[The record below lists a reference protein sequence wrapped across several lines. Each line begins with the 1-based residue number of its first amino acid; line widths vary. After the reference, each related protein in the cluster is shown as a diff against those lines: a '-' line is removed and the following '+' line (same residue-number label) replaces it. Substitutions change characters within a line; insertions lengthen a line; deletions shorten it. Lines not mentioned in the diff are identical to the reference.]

1 MNKQKD
7 RNDDMIE
14 RTAYTLYSGGHRGVE
29 AMFGECAEE
38 WGVNE
43 VNYSFESHKID
54 RDVNIKNLSDEE
66 LERGDI
72 SMELASKMMNRT
84 YYEKKKI
91 RKVLQ
96 LIFHMVNSG
105 HQVFVVGTILEDNTV
120 KGGTGWA
127 VELAKL
133 FNRPVYV
140 FDQNQNKWFTWKQG
154 EWQEEVAR
162 IQHETF
168 CASGTRHLTPE
179 GEKAIRALFTK
190 AFGTP

>member
-1 MNKQKD
+1 MT
-7 RNDDMIE
+7 E
-14 RTAYTLYSGGHRGVE
+14 RRAYTLYSGGHRGVE
-29 AMFGECAEE
+29 AAFGECAEE
-38 WGVNE
+38 WGINE
-43 VNYSFESHKID
+43 VNYSFADHRVD
-54 RDVNIKNLSDEE
+54 RNVNIKNLSDDE

-105 HQVFVVGTILEDNTV
+105 HQVFVVGTILDDNTV

-133 FNRPVYV
+133 FNRPVHV
-140 FDQNQNKWFTWKQG
+140 FDQGRNKWFAWKDG
-154 EWQEEVAR
+154 GWQEDEPR
-162 IQHETF
+162 INHETF
-168 CASGTRHLTPE
+168 CASGTRDLTPE
-179 GEKAIRALFTK
+179 GKKAIRTLFED
-190 AFGTP
+190 AFGAP

>member
-1 MNKQKD
+1 MKD
-7 RNDDMIE
+7 

-29 AMFGECAEE
+29 AAFGKCAEE
-38 WGVNE
+38 WGINE
-43 VNYSFESHKID
+43 VNYSFEGHKID
-54 RDVNIKNLSDEE
+54 RNVNIKNLSDEE

-84 YYEKKKI
+84 YYEKRKI

-105 HQVFVVGTILEDNTV
+105 HQVFVVGTILDDNTV

-133 FNRPVYV
+133 FNRPVSV
-140 FDQNQNKWFTWKQG
+140 FDQEQSKWFVWKKG
-154 EWQEEVAR
+154 GWQEEVAEIR
-162 IQHETF
+162 HETF

-179 GEKAIRALFTK
+179 GEKAIRSLFIG
-190 AFGTP
+190 AFGNP